1 MVEISKIIEQNLWWR
16 FGCDFMYYDKI
27 MKEYGDAVAKFER
40 REVDLETS
48 NIYAIHG
55 LRQVGKTTEIKK
67 KILKLIHDE
76 GVDPDSI
83 CYFSCETLISRREL
97 RKVLDFFLDKL
108 AEHEGIYVFLDEI
121 NFVKDWVLEIKAI
134 ADSDKFDRIVILFTG
149 SPFGIKVH
157 THELIG
163 RNVEGNRYFLKTL
176 SFRDFVLQLCQQR
189 DYLTSDS
196 LLERELMILLENLSS
211 NIINLEEP
219 LEKIVPVF
227 RRMLK
232 FDASLSILFNIY
244 LKTGGFP
251 SVINDYLRNTRAK
264 EPERVK
270 PEFYERFVELVTKD
284 ALKQGKSDRTMQQ
297 VISAVLKKFGS
308 RYDFR
313 GLTEEIEEPISHPT
327 IIDYLRLMEDNFLIH
342 VLYSYDFSKRMIRY
356 KGMKKIYFTD
366 PLIFHSFNSWLHGKP
381 GYRYSEEFMV
391 EEEKVSSLVEGIV
404 GNHLARIKEIPV
416 TKPADRFLWFYYD
429 ARKELD
435 FVYQRENGEYLG
447 IEVKY
452 KPKVSFKD
460 VTTINMPEEYL
471 ILSKR
476 EFEVNESGNIAIVP
490 VYVFLSLL
498 ESSAKN
504 L

>member
-1 MVEISKIIEQNLWWR
+1 MVEISKIVEQNPWWR
-16 FGCDFMYYDKI
+16 FGKDFMYYDKI
-27 MKEYGDAVAKFER
+27 MNEYGDADVKFER
-40 REVDLETS
+40 KGVDLETS

-67 KILKLIHDE
+67 KILGLIDD
-76 GVDPDSI
+76 GIDPESI
-83 CYFSCETLISRREL
+83 CYFSSETLVSRREL

-108 AEHEGIYVFLDEI
+108 VEHERIYVLLDEI
-121 NFVKDWVLEIKAI
+121 NFVKDWVLEIKGI
-134 ADSDKFDRIVILFTG
+134 ADSDRFDRVVILFTG

-163 RNVEGNRYFLKTL
+163 RNVEGNRYFLRPL
-176 SFRDFVLQLCQQR
+176 SFRDFVLQVCQQPY
-189 DYLTSDS
+189 YLTSDK
-196 LLERELMILLENLSS
+196 LLEKELKILPENLSS
-211 NIINLEEP
+211 NKINLEEP
-219 LEKIVPVF
+219 LEKIAQVS

-232 FDASLSILFNIY
+232 FDAGLVFLFNIY

-251 SVINDYLRNTRAK
+251 SIINDYLRNTRAK
-264 EPERVK
+264 ERERVK
-270 PEFYERFVELVTKD
+270 PEFYERFIELVTKD
-284 ALKQGKSDRTMQQ
+284 ALKQGRSDRTMQQ
-297 VISAVLKKFGS
+297 VVSAILKKFGS

-327 IIDYLRLMEDNFLIH
+327 VIDYLRLMEDNFLIQM
-342 VLYSYDFSKRMIRY
+342 LYSYDFTKRMVRY

-366 PLIFHSFNSWLHGKP
+366 PLIFHSFNSWLHGKL
-381 GYRYSEEFMV
+381 GYSYSEEFMLD
-391 EEEKVSSLVEGIV
+391 EEKVSSLVEGIV
-404 GNHLARIKEIPV
+404 CNHLARVKEVPIN
-416 TKPADRFLWFYYD
+416 KPADRFLWFYYD

-447 IEVKY
+447 IELKY

-490 VYVFLSLL
+490 VYGFLSLL